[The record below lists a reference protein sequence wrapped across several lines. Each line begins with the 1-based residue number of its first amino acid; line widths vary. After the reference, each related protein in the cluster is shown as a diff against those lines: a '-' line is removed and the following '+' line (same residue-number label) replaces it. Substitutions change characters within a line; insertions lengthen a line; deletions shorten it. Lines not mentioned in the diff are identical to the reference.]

1 MTPEGKKYLKGGLIL
16 LAVGVGAFA
25 IWKIYKKVEKN
36 ILDKKIRDAQLG
48 EAKLIVEPSKE
59 KVVTDTELKTSV
71 GKKVYPKG
79 NYVILRSSSDVD
91 NNKIF
96 NNAIGAVYRGK
107 LAGTVI
113 ESIVR
118 DNYVWYKIAPEIKN
132 LESVDIGS
140 WFGKVNPDKSART
153 AYVREDV
160 VTLK

>member
-48 EAKLIVEPSKE
+48 EARPIVEPSKE
-59 KVVTDTELKTSV
+59 KVVTDTDLKTSV

-79 NYVILRSSSDVD
+79 NYVILRSSSDVA
-91 NNKIF
+91 NKTF
-96 NNAIGAVYRGK
+96 NNVIGAVNKGK

-113 ESIVR
+113 EAIIR
-118 DNYVWYKIAPEIKN
+118 DNYVWYKIAPETKN
-132 LESVDIGS
+132 LVSVDVGS
-140 WFGKVNPDKSART
+140 IFGKVNPDKSART

>member
-48 EAKLIVEPSKE
+48 EAQPIVEPSKE
-59 KVVTDTELKTSV
+59 KVVTDTDLKTSV

-79 NYVILRSSSDVD
+79 NYAILRSSSDV
-91 NNKIF
+91 NNGIN
-96 NNAIGAVYRGK
+96 NNAIGAVNKGK

-113 ESIVR
+113 ESIIR
-118 DNYVWYKIAPEIKN
+118 DNYVWYKIAPETKN
-132 LESVDIGS
+132 LVSVDVGGI
-140 WFGKVNPDKSART
+140 GKVSPNKSATT

>member
-1 MTPEGKKYLKGGLIL
+1 MTPQGQKYLKGSLIL

-48 EAKLIVEPSKE
+48 EPKLILEPSKD
-59 KVVTDTELKTSV
+59 KVVTDTDLKTAV

-79 NYVILRSSSDVD
+79 NYATLRSSADV
-91 NNKIF
+91 NNGIN
-96 NNAIGAVYRGK
+96 NNAIGAVNKGK

-113 ESIVR
+113 EAIIR
-118 DNYVWYKIAPEIKN
+118 DGYVWYKIAPETNN
-132 LESVDIGS
+132 LVSVDVGGI
-140 WFGKVNPDKSART
+140 GKVSPDKSAKT

-160 VTLK
+160 VTLN